1 MNLIM
6 SKLLW
11 ILWINIHEIFS
22 YVIQVI
28 IMTIKIWRSE
38 YGNIN
43 ATLCNWLFYT
53 KNIGCNSQLF
63 LRLSYLYGCNTTV
76 FNDFYSS
83 YLKIIMIF
91 HKCINLQLKR
101 CVYIIIHY
109 VSTLYLYYDILFRPI
124 WFFVSLL
131 GMLIYRGN
139 NIPCPATTL
148 SSS

>member
-63 LRLSYLYGCNTTV
+63 LRLSYLYGCNTAV
-76 FNDFYSS
+76 FNDFYIS
-83 YLKIIMIF
+83 YSKIIIIF

-109 VSTLYLYYDILFRPI
+109 VSTLYLYYDILFGPI